1 MNETRPNRVIMTTNS
16 YDGIYG
22 SNLADVPTYNKPPL
36 ITRNFDS
43 TRSGSSCPGFR
54 EKIRTCNDATTNFV
68 AERHD
73 IKGSFIVGMSQV
85 TRDNAEQDFGAEV
98 IWVLPP
104 IQRKL
109 IDDNVSSKA
118 LNDAASSF
126 NDSTYNALVSFESGS
141 FLGELA
147 ETVDLLR
154 RPAKGL
160 FRALG
165 DYLGE
170 AKKLAR
176 VSKRRR
182 LKHAADL
189 WLEHAYGW
197 VPLIHDLDG
206 IAKTINKDN
215 TGLRVIPVGGRGR
228 AENRSTYTTS
238 WGAGLTYLTIPVTE
252 HHIASVRYVGAVK
265 STYVTPVG
273 RVMEAWGLT
282 PEAFTPTAW
291 NLIPYSFVVDYFT
304 NVDEIIKGISLR
316 NLKFAWA
323 SCTSRCEVRQ
333 TMGKPIPTPVY
344 ESKDRTVTGSDAQIV
359 SKYVNR
365 FKVPSPPVPDITFS
379 VPGAKQIANLAALA
393 ISHRDARK
401 SLFS

>member
-1 MNETRPNRVIMTTNS
+1 MNETRPNRVIMSTNS
-16 YDGIYG
+16 YNGVSGTNLTGI
-22 SNLADVPTYNKPPL
+22 STYNKPPL

-73 IKGSFIVGMSQV
+73 VKGSFIVGMSQV
-85 TRDNAEQDFGAEV
+85 ARANASQAFGAEV

-109 IDDNVSSKA
+109 IDSGVSSKA
-118 LNDAASSF
+118 SNVATSSF
-126 NDSTYNALVSFESGS
+126 NASTYNALISFESGT

-160 FRALG
+160 FRALD

-176 VSKRRR
+176 VPKSRRM
-182 LKHAADL
+182 KHAADL

-197 VPLIHDLDG
+197 LPLVHDLNG
-206 IAKTINKDN
+206 IAKTINRDN
-215 TGLRVIPVGGRGR
+215 TGLRVIPVGGKGR
-228 AENRSTYTTS
+228 AESRFVYTYR

-252 HHIASVRYVGAVK
+252 HHVASVRYVGAVK

-273 RVMEAWGLT
+273 RAMEAWGLT
-282 PEAFTPTAW
+282 PEAFAPTVW

-304 NVDEIIKGISLR
+304 NIGDIVKGISLR
-316 NLKFAWA
+316 NLQFAWA

-333 TMGKPIPTPVY
+333 YMDKPIPAPVY
-344 ESKDRTVTGSDAQIV
+344 ESKTRTVTGNNAQIV
-359 SKYVNR
+359 SKYINR
-365 FKVPSPPVPDITFS
+365 FKVSSPPATAVTFS

-401 SLFS
+401 SLLS